1 MKYYSEILDDFY
13 DTEKELID
21 AETAAKAQSV
31 LTETEQDFLKQEIE
45 KAELAVQD
53 AYKQVDAAKAQVA
66 ELQKKYDEEIE
77 AINLKY
83 NDLVDDIINPANERL
98 MTALTTRDDLLV
110 EYNKKYGAYM
120 RVYKDKE
127 VLDKI
132 LGTHSIF
139 NKFLRE
145 LGL

>member
-31 LTETEQDFLKQEIE
+31 LKETEQDFLKQEIE

-66 ELQKKYDEEIE
+66 
-77 AINLKY
+77 
-83 NDLVDDIINPANERL
+83 
-98 MTALTTRDDLLV
+98 
-110 EYNKKYGAYM
+110 
-120 RVYKDKE
+120 
-127 VLDKI
+127 
-132 LGTHSIF
+132 
-139 NKFLRE
+139 
-145 LGL
+145 

>member
-1 MKYYSEILDDFY
+1 
-13 DTEKELID
+13 
-21 AETAAKAQSV
+21 
-31 LTETEQDFLKQEIE
+31 
-45 KAELAVQD
+45 
-53 AYKQVDAAKAQVA
+53 
-66 ELQKKYDEEIE
+66 
-77 AINLKY
+77 
-83 NDLVDDIINPANERL
+83 

-127 VLDKI
+127 ALDKI